1 MEPWARDLSA
11 GSPCVWVVSSK
22 CPSPPGNNALCF
34 MDTRGQ
40 DLAAKH
46 LRLLNWRETQ
56 PEVDIAIAPPAGSL
70 EKDSEIHGLAVN

>member
-1 MEPWARDLSA
+1 
-11 GSPCVWVVSSK
+11 
-22 CPSPPGNNALCF
+22 